1 MSLVAPGAR
10 LQPPPALSLGG
21 GDGAMLK
28 VAVTV
33 AFWVSEQGPVPAQ
46 SPLHPAKTDPGSG
59 VAVRGTRLP
68 WGNCP
73 LHVARQSIPAGL
85 DITVPV
91 PAPALL
97 TVTVEFGIT
106 LANAARA
113 LIRPPLDTFPLK
125 DAFRSTVFKIAF
137 LSCRDHTHPFNQL
150 MYSPGPCMVIKKS
163 FDADGSGFSSMP
175 RR

>member
-1 MSLVAPGAR
+1 MAGSNMSPLVPGASV
-10 LQPPPALSLGG
+10 QPPPPPLLGAWLGAG
-21 GDGAMLK
+21 GSDAMLK

-33 AFWVSEQGPVPAQ
+33 AFWVNEQRPVPAQ
-46 SPLHPAKTDPGSG
+46 SPLHPAKTDPESG
-59 VAVRGTRLP
+59 AAVRLTVLP

-85 DITVPV
+85 DVTVPV

-125 DAFRSTVFKIAF
+125 DAF
-137 LSCRDHTHPFNQL
+137 
-150 MYSPGPCMVIKKS
+150 
-163 FDADGSGFSSMP
+163 
-175 RR
+175 